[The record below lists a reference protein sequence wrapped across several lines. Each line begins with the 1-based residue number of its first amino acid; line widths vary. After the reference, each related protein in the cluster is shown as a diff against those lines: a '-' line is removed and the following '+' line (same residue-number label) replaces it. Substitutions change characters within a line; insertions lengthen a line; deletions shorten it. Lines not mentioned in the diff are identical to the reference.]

1 MVGEWRSAWG
11 QRWFRIHFVV
21 TMLVMLIIMNVI
33 IRVMDHM
40 ETVPGAVIND
50 PILPHLPVVD
60 MTWPLTF
67 LIYSSLGLL
76 IWSNRKDPRAFLLA
90 CQTYSLM
97 IFTRTITLYSFPLE
111 APVDIIPLADPV
123 VMAKSEYGMVHTK
136 DLFFSGHTATVFLC
150 FLTTVNPKLRA
161 WFLIASLLV
170 GMFVLLQHVHY
181 TIDVIAAPFI
191 TYMCH
196 RLTLVVNEKLVPI
209 GAQRSS

>member
-1 MVGEWRSAWG
+1 
-11 QRWFRIHFVV
+11 
-21 TMLVMLIIMNVI
+21 
-33 IRVMDHM
+33 
-40 ETVPGAVIND
+40 VPGAVIND

-76 IWSNRKDPRAFLLA
+76 IWSNRNDPRAFLLA

-111 APVDIIPLADPV
+111 APVDIIPLADPI
-123 VMAKSEYGMVHTK
+123 VMAKSEHGLIHTK
-136 DLFFSGHTATVFLC
+136 DLFFSGHTATTFLC
-150 FLTTVNPKLRA
+150 FLTTVNPRLRA

-196 RLTLVVNEKLVPI
+196 RLTLVVNEKLVPTE
-209 GAQRSS
+209 GQRLS